1 MMTMNIAEVRR
12 GRCVKVLLVLL
23 TSYLLPLTSYLLP
36 LTSYLLLSTTTAK
49 AQTVK
54 NITVSQE
61 QSYTDHI
68 SLEGDVTDK
77 DIMVKF
83 VFDEAANQLTV
94 TLISHRM
101 IFVFREDVRFKPL
114 IKGRRLRPDQ
124 LPYVVTYEPKDQYR
138 ISKLFKTTVPKPTK
152 KYVFHRWIDY
162 EGLQPAPQE
171 YAMVNDYISQTFDI
185 LKKSNSVVVRLRDVM
200 LMNDVSKHINKRRF
214 EIPFGRDLFT
224 EYHVE
229 IQRNPC
235 FGLDE
240 DIASAK
246 AALDG
251 IRKSYNSLRKS
262 FGSGTVDSQE
272 SLKTFQD
279 LKSQLTEQYPRK
291 NEQSLCP
298 DIQDAWDAYNAYTDS
313 ISSMNCKV
321 VAAVN
326 SVIPG
331 SDGLSARSLL
341 TKARQIDAA
350 VSRYLL
356 SNDPVER
363 RDIIFQMETLIKTC
377 NETIRSQGAYTTEQK
392 QAVQVFREA
401 ERYFRNNC
409 NR

>member
-1 MMTMNIAEVRR
+1 M
-12 GRCVKVLLVLL
+12 KVLLVL
-23 TSYLLPLTSYLLP
+23 LTSYLLP

-114 IKGRRLRPDQ
+114 VKGRRLRPDQ

-138 ISKLFKTTVPKPTK
+138 ISKLFKATVPQPRK

-185 LKKSNSVVVRLRDVM
+185 LKKGNSVVVRLRDVM

-251 IRKSYNSLRKS
+251 IRKSYKSLRKS

>member
-1 MMTMNIAEVRR
+1 MCESTVS
-12 GRCVKVLLVLL
+12 

-114 IKGRRLRPDQ
+114 IKGRKLRPDQ

-138 ISKLFKTTVPKPTK
+138 ISKLFKNTVPRPTK

-185 LKKSNSVVVRLRDVM
+185 LKKGNSVVVRLRDVM

-251 IRKSYNSLRKS
+251 IRKSYKSLRKS

>member
-1 MMTMNIAEVRR
+1 MNMKRYNNNMGKRLVISA
-12 GRCVKVLLVLL
+12 LLFHFFTFSLL
-23 TSYLLPLTSYLLP
+23 
-36 LTSYLLLSTTTAK
+36 

-54 NITVSQE
+54 NIAVCQE

-94 TLISHRM
+94 SLISHRM

-114 IKGRRLRPDQ
+114 IKGRKIRPDM
-124 LPYVVTYEPKDQYR
+124 LPYVVTYDPSEQYR
-138 ISKLFKTTVPKPTK
+138 ISKLFNATVPKPRK
-152 KYVFHRWIDY
+152 QYVFHRWIDY

-185 LKKSNSVVVRLRDVM
+185 LNKRNSVVVRLRDIM
-200 LMNDVSKHINKRRF
+200 LMNDVSKHLNKRRF
-214 EIPFGRDLFT
+214 EIPFGRDLYT

-235 FGLDE
+235 FGMDE

-251 IRKSYNSLRKS
+251 IRKSYQNLHKR
-262 FGSGTVDSQE
+262 FGNGTVDSQE
-272 SLKTFQD
+272 SMTAFENLKE
-279 LKSQLTEQYPRK
+279 QLAEQYPHK
-291 NEQSLCP
+291 NIQSPCP
-298 DIQDAWDAYNAYTDS
+298 DIQQIWDSYNAYTDS
-313 ISSMNCKV
+313 ISLVTCRVVSSGSMSRI
-321 VAAVN
+321 AGDGVN
-326 SVIPG
+326 
-331 SDGLSARSLL
+331 ARMLL
-341 TKARQIDAA
+341 TRARQIDAA

-356 SNDPVER
+356 STDPIER
-363 RDIIFQMETLIKTC
+363 RDIILQTENIIKTVHT
-377 NETIRSQGAYTTEQK
+377 TIDNQGIYTAEQR
-392 QAVQVFREA
+392 QALSVFREA

>member
-1 MMTMNIAEVRR
+1 MNIAEVRR
-12 GRCVKVLLVLL
+12 GRCVKVLLVL
-23 TSYLLPLTSYLLP
+23 LTSYLLP

-114 IKGRRLRPDQ
+114 IKGRKLRPDQ

-138 ISKLFKTTVPKPTK
+138 ISKLFKNTVPRPTK

-185 LKKSNSVVVRLRDVM
+185 LKKGNSVVVRLRDVM

>member
-1 MMTMNIAEVRR
+1 MNMKLYNKNIGKRLVIS
-12 GRCVKVLLVLL
+12 VLLFHLF
-23 TSYLLPLTSYLLP
+23 TFLPLS
-36 LTSYLLLSTTTAK
+36 

-54 NITVSQE
+54 NIAVSQE

-214 EIPFGRDLFT
+214 EIPFGRDLYT
-224 EYHVE
+224 EYHVD

-246 AALDG
+246 AALEG
-251 IRKSYNSLRKS
+251 VRKSYNNLRKS
-262 FGSGTVDSQE
+262 FGSGTVDSEE

-279 LKSQLTEQYPRK
+279 LVGEALQCWTRELKRMGFLRSGQLGITLCLTNDCFVDYVSRRDNDERVTMMVPGRSVADKVAGEKSL
-291 NEQSLCP
+291 
-298 DIQDAWDAYNAYTDS
+298 
-313 ISSMNCKV
+313 
-321 VAAVN
+321 
-326 SVIPG
+326 
-331 SDGLSARSLL
+331 DGQPLSALYQHEYRH
-341 TKARQIDAA
+341 IDAGFPYPSLTLA
-350 VSRYLL
+350 QLGI
-356 SNDPVER
+356 PQH
-363 RDIIFQMETLIKTC
+363 DI
-377 NETIRSQGAYTTEQK
+377 
-392 QAVQVFREA
+392 VQVTADDESFYFEIRRE
-401 ERYFRNNC
+401 E
-409 NR
+409 

>member
-1 MMTMNIAEVRR
+1 MNMKLYNKNIGKRLVIS
-12 GRCVKVLLVLL
+12 VLLFHLF
-23 TSYLLPLTSYLLP
+23 TFLPLS
-36 LTSYLLLSTTTAK
+36 

-54 NITVSQE
+54 NIAVSQE

-214 EIPFGRDLFT
+214 EIPVGRDLYT
-224 EYHVE
+224 EYHVD

-246 AALDG
+246 AALEG
-251 IRKSYNSLRKS
+251 VRKSYNSLRKS
-262 FGSGTVDSQE
+262 FGSGTVDSEE

-291 NEQSLCP
+291 NDQSLCP
-298 DIQDAWDAYNAYTDS
+298 DIQAALDAYNAYTDS
-313 ISSMNCKV
+313 ISNMNCKL
-321 VAAVN
+321 VASAK
-326 SVIPG
+326 SIIPG
-331 SDGLSARSLL
+331 GGDGLSSRMLL
-341 TKARQIDAA
+341 AKARQIDAA
-350 VSRYLL
+350 VSRFLL
-356 SNDPVER
+356 SNDAVER
-363 RDIIFQMETLIKTC
+363 RDIIFQTETLIKTC
-377 NETIRSQGAYTTEQK
+377 NESIQSQGVYTSEQK
-392 QAVQVFREA
+392 QAVQIFREA
-401 ERYFRNNC
+401 ERFFRNNC

>member
-1 MMTMNIAEVRR
+1 MSKMRKLS
-12 GRCVKVLLVLL
+12 KVGVL
-23 TSYLLPLTSYLLP
+23 SYLLP
-36 LTSYLLLSTTTAK
+36 LTSYLLLLLLLLPAPAK

-83 VFDEAANQLTV
+83 VFDEAANQLAV

-114 IKGRRLRPDQ
+114 IKGRKLRPDQ

-138 ISKLFKTTVPKPTK
+138 ISKLFKSTVPKPTK

-162 EGLQPAPQE
+162 EGLQPVPQE

-185 LKKSNSVVVRLRDVM
+185 LKKGTSVIVRLRDVM

-214 EIPFGRDLFT
+214 EIPFGRDLYT
-224 EYHVE
+224 EYHVD

-251 IRKSYNSLRKS
+251 VRKSYNSLRKS

-272 SLKTFQD
+272 SLKVFED
-279 LKSQLTEQYPRK
+279 LKSQLSEQYPHK
-291 NEQSLCP
+291 NEQSSCP
-298 DIQDAWDAYNAYTDS
+298 DIQTALDAYNAYADS
-313 ISSMNCKV
+313 ISNMNCKV
-321 VAAVN
+321 AAAAKPR
-326 SVIPG
+326 IAG
-331 SDGLSARSLL
+331 DGISSRMLL
-341 TKARQIDAA
+341 TKTRQIDAA

-356 SNDPVER
+356 STDPIER
-363 RDIIFQMETLIKTC
+363 RDIIFQTENTIKAC
-377 NETIRSQGAYTTEQK
+377 NETINSQGVFTAEQR

-409 NR
+409 NRQ

>member
-1 MMTMNIAEVRR
+1 MQMNMKLYNKNIGKRLVIS
-12 GRCVKVLLVLL
+12 VLLFHLF
-23 TSYLLPLTSYLLP
+23 TFLPLS
-36 LTSYLLLSTTTAK
+36 

-54 NITVSQE
+54 NIAVSQE

-214 EIPFGRDLFT
+214 EIPFGRDLYT
-224 EYHVE
+224 EYHVD

-246 AALDG
+246 AALEG
-251 IRKSYNSLRKS
+251 VRKSYNNLRKS
-262 FGSGTVDSQE
+262 FGSGTVDSEE

-279 LKSQLTEQYPRK
+279 LKSQLVGQYPRK
-291 NEQSLCP
+291 NDQSLCS
-298 DIQDAWDAYNAYTDS
+298 DIQAAWDAYNAYTDS
-313 ISSMNCKV
+313 ISNMNCKL
-321 VAAVN
+321 VASAK
-326 SVIPG
+326 SIIPG
-331 SDGLSARSLL
+331 GGDGLSSRMLL
-341 TKARQIDAA
+341 AKARQIDAA
-350 VSRYLL
+350 VSRFLL
-356 SNDPVER
+356 SNDAVER
-363 RDIIFQMETLIKTC
+363 RDIIFQTETLIKTC
-377 NETIRSQGAYTTEQK
+377 NESIQSQGVYTSEQK
-392 QAVQVFREA
+392 QAVQIFREA
-401 ERYFRNNC
+401 ERFFRNNC

>member
-1 MMTMNIAEVRR
+1 MNIAEVRR
-12 GRCVKVLLVLL
+12 GRCVKVLLVL
-23 TSYLLPLTSYLLP
+23 LTSYLLP

-114 IKGRRLRPDQ
+114 VKGRRLRPDQ

-138 ISKLFKTTVPKPTK
+138 ISKLFKATVPQPRK

-185 LKKSNSVVVRLRDVM
+185 LKKGNSVVVRLRDVM

-251 IRKSYNSLRKS
+251 IRKSYKSLHKS